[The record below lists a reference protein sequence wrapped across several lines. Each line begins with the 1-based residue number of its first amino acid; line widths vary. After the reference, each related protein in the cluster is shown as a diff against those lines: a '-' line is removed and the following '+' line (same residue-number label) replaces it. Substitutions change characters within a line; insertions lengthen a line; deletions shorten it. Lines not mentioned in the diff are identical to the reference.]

1 MFGQFNMENMMLLVG
16 GLVIASALVEDEVT
30 PFVWRNIAK
39 SGRILEPRMTTRV
52 AADRDG
58 M

>member
-52 AADRDG
+52 AADREG

>member
-1 MFGQFNMENMMLLVG
+1 MLLIG

-39 SGRILEPRMTTRV
+39 SGRIVEPRMTTRV